1 MSDLRWRASYVYIED
16 ATCMLVVH
24 GMFKLL
30 GWITSRERH
39 LISTNTGIINLLVG
53 ALEK

>member
-1 MSDLRWRASYVYIED
+1 VEGPLCIYLN

-30 GWITSRERH
+30 VWITSRERH
-39 LISTNTGIINLLVG
+39 LISTNPGIVNLLVG
-53 ALEK
+53 ALAK